1 MVHNVGVKSEEKKK
15 VGREARK
22 LGARKVGARKVWQRE
37 KLGEKSGA
45 NRKVGHNVGKREKWG
60 EKSEARKVGYKVG
73 QQKWGK
79 EKKVGL
85 ET

>member
-1 MVHNVGVKSEEKKK
+1 M
-15 VGREARK
+15 
-22 LGARKVGARKVWQRE
+22 WQRE

-73 QQKWGK
+73 RQKWGK